1 MVLTIAHWA
10 SMPSINNN
18 SNRPV
23 IGISAVVCGL
33 FLFSL
38 QDVVIKFFS
47 NDYSVLQIVVI
58 RGVVAT
64 SIVAIAV
71 AMSLGPT
78 GFIVRNPMLI
88 LSKGLLAFISYLAYY
103 MAIASLPLAN
113 VVAITFS
120 APIMV
125 TVMSALLLR
134 ENVGVRQW
142 FAVAIGFTGVLLVVG
157 PGGRIADIAVSF
169 AAIAALTYSINSII
183 ARYIGPEDK
192 PLTVTFYFTLAHFIG
207 GVMTSILII
216 TIGPMIQAE
225 HPSLAFLIRPWSMEN
240 DLDLLVMVALGV
252 NAALGF
258 YCLNK
263 AYLSAPAS
271 TVAPF
276 EYTYILWAVLFG
288 YIFWSEIPSLYTL
301 AGVMLLIS
309 GNLYILHRVLLD
321 KRNQRKQQRR
331 RCVNGVIDDARHDVE
346 LTGKQEPQRVW
357 HTGQESA
364 HQTVYTTGT

>member
-1 MVLTIAHWA
+1 MLPVY
-10 SMPSINNN
+10 NN
-18 SNRPV
+18 SNRPIV
-23 IGISAVVCGL
+23 GISAVVCGL

-47 NDYSVLQIVVI
+47 SNYSVLQIVVI
-58 RGVVAT
+58 RGVVST
-64 SIVAIAV
+64 LIVAAAV
-71 AMSLGPT
+71 AMSLGLT
-78 GFIVRNPMLI
+78 GFTVRNPVLI
-88 LSKGLLAFISYLAYY
+88 LSKGLLAFLSYLAYY
-103 MAIASLPLAN
+103 MAIASLPLAD

-125 TVMSALLLR
+125 TVMSALLLK
-134 ENVGVRQW
+134 EYVGVRRW
-142 FAVAIGFTGVLLVVG
+142 LAVAVGFAGVLLVVG

-169 AAIAALTYSINSII
+169 AAIAAFTYAINSVI

-192 PLTVTFYFTLAHFIG
+192 PLTVTFYFTLAMFLG
-207 GVMTSILII
+207 GVMATIIVI
-216 TIGPMIQAE
+216 TIGPMIPAS

-240 DLDLLVMVALGV
+240 DLDLLLMVALGV

-288 YIFWSEIPSLYTL
+288 YLFWSELPSLYTL
-301 AGVMLLIS
+301 AGVILLIS
-309 GNLYILHRVLLD
+309 GNLYTLHRALLN
-321 KRNQRKQQRR
+321 KRKRRKQQRTPA
-331 RCVNGVIDDARHDVE
+331 NAHVI
-346 LTGKQEPQRVW
+346 Q
-357 HTGQESA
+357 
-364 HQTVYTTGT
+364 GTS